1 MTDQKI
7 ALPPVLDNVSKQF
20 PQQEE
25 RSSAGDCFYEIKVEG
40 FLDEGWSEWLSGL
53 KIAHE
58 GGGCTLLAG
67 VVPDQAAL
75 HGLLVKIRDLGLP
88 LLSLKRVKNNGA
100 D

>member
-1 MTDQKI
+1 MSDQKI

-25 RSSAGDCFYEIKVEG
+25 RSSAGDGFYEIKVEG

-53 KIAHE
+53 KIVHE
-58 GGGCTLLAG
+58 VGGCTLLTG

-88 LLSLKRVKNNGA
+88 LLSLKRVINNGA